1 MQSQSLPGYLTLV
14 KQGVLLLGERPQAL
28 PPVDLHV
35 VSKGTGAAVLLV
47 HGFLGSA
54 FSWRHLMDPL
64 SKAGFAAVAVD
75 LPGFGSTRWPWE
87 LDHSHITLAD
97 ACAPVLRRMAGIP
110 AHVIGHSM
118 GAKVALWLALRHPAL
133 VDSLTVVAPAV
144 LTGGVPGWV
153 RTRPVAAV
161 LRRLLRRRW
170 TSQERFAADLDRFY
184 GRPVDA
190 DVRSDY
196 WRRYQHPELQAEAL
210 AHLRDSRGPHIRPH
224 LSRIKCPVHLIW
236 GGADRV
242 VRPDHA
248 QRLADLLTAVP
259 GRARITMLPGMD
271 HFPPESAP
279 EAFLKAALP
288 FLVEQRG

>member
-1 MQSQSLPGYLTLV
+1 M
-14 KQGVLLLGERPQAL
+14 GERPQAL

-144 LTGGVPGWV
+144 LTGGVPGG
-153 RTRPVAAV
+153 
-161 LRRLLRRRW
+161 
-170 TSQERFAADLDRFY
+170 S
-184 GRPVDA
+184 
-190 DVRSDY
+190 
-196 WRRYQHPELQAEAL
+196 
-210 AHLRDSRGPHIRPH
+210 
-224 LSRIKCPVHLIW
+224 
-236 GGADRV
+236 
-242 VRPDHA
+242 
-248 QRLADLLTAVP
+248 VP
-259 GRARITMLPGMD
+259 GRSPQSCAGSCAAAGQARSGS
-271 HFPPESAP
+271 PPISIASMADQWTPMSARTTG
-279 EAFLKAALP
+279 AATSTPSCRLRLSP
-288 FLVEQRG
+288 ICGTHAGRTSDRT